1 MVLGMSRVEGE
12 LRLDERDRL
21 LIDVLQANA
30 ELTLA
35 AMGQR
40 LGLTKMSVSNRIKRL
55 KRAGVLMG
63 AKYLVN
69 PQTVDQDYVV
79 VTQVSCDAR
88 GPAREKIAQR
98 IAKIPGVQ
106 TVYRI
111 FGPYDILFI
120 ARRRDKRSADHLITE
135 VSLIDGVRST
145 LTTIPAE
152 VIKES
157 LDVSL
162 EDSLSM
168 KPRQRVLLIHKS
180 QTIRSRANKSSSGQW
195 PPMSE

>member
-1 MVLGMSRVEGE
+1 VERE

-30 ELTLA
+30 ELSLSVI
-35 AMGQR
+35 GQQ

-55 KRAGVLMG
+55 KRAGVLVG

-79 VTQVSCDAR
+79 VVQVACDAR
-88 GPAREKIAQR
+88 GPARDKIAHK

-120 ARRRDKRSADHLITE
+120 ARRRDKRSADNLITA

-157 LDVSL
+157 VDVSL

-168 KPRQRVLLIHKS
+168 KPRQRVLIGKS
-180 QTIRSRANKSSSGQW
+180 
-195 PPMSE
+195 